1 MLRVHSLRGLPSRL
15 HNISIGE
22 AESILKLTILMGVYD
37 VGEEFYQLN
46 PPRVRLYEMI
56 FTFLFEMGF
65 GHPFYFDIM

>member
-1 MLRVHSLRGLPSRL
+1 
-15 HNISIGE
+15 
-22 AESILKLTILMGVYD
+22 MGVYD